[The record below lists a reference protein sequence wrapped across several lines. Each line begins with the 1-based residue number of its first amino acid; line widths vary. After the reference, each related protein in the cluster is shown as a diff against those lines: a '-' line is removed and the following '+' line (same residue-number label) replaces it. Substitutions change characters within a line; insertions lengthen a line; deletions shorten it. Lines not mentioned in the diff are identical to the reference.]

1 MKQTQIQ
8 YQNNTPFVIS
18 KWLIAV
24 ILLSTALFAEEI
36 YATFTVEP
44 FKRAE
49 LAFSAGG
56 IVDKVNVDV
65 GSKVKAG
72 EIVAS
77 LKNDDLKA
85 MVDVAQTNYKYAKK
99 AFDRQLKV
107 KHLIDQAQLDSFA
120 FKYEQSKAQLAYQ
133 KALLDKTLLKAPFE
147 GVIYGK
153 LIEEGDV
160 VSGAMIRTALKL
172 QSTHKRKLILAF
184 DQKYHD
190 LVKAGQVFR
199 YKIDG
204 SDKPREGQISKV
216 YPAARSKDRK
226 IEAEVIAEDLLP
238 GLFGD
243 GYILT
248 EKR

>member
-1 MKQTQIQ
+1 M
-8 YQNNTPFVIS
+8 
-18 KWLIAV
+18 
-24 ILLSTALFAEEI
+24 LLSAALFAEEI
-36 YATFTVEP
+36 YATFTVQP
-44 FKRAE
+44 LKRAE

-65 GSKVKAG
+65 GSEVKAG
-72 EIVAS
+72 EVLAS

-85 MVDVAQTNYKYAKK
+85 LLDVARTNYKYAKK
-99 AFDRQLKV
+99 AYERQLKV

-133 KALLDKTLLKAPFE
+133 KALLDKTLLKAPFY
-147 GVIYGK
+147 GVIYEK

-172 QSTHKRKLILAF
+172 QSTRKRKLILAF

-190 LVKAGQVFR
+190 LVKAGQTFR
-199 YKIDG
+199 YKVDG
-204 SDKPREGQISKV
+204 SDTPREGHISKV

-226 IEAEVIAEDLLP
+226 LEAEVLAEDLLP

-248 EKR
+248 QKQ

>member
-1 MKQTQIQ
+1 MKQRQIQ
-8 YQNNTPFVIS
+8 YQNNNTSILS
-18 KWLIAV
+18 KWLMAIM
-24 ILLSTALFAEEI
+24 LLSAALFAEEI
-36 YATFTVEP
+36 YATFTVQP
-44 FKRAE
+44 LKRAE

-65 GSKVKAG
+65 GSEVKAG
-72 EIVAS
+72 EVLAS

-85 MVDVAQTNYKYAKK
+85 LLDVAQTNYKYAKR
-99 AFDRQLKV
+99 AYERQLKV
-107 KHLIDQAQLDSFA
+107 KHLIDQAQLDNFA

-133 KALLDKTLLKAPFE
+133 KALLEKTLLKAPFD
-147 GVIYGK
+147 GVIYEK

-172 QSTHKRKLILAF
+172 QSTRKRKLILTF

-190 LVKAGQVFR
+190 LVKAGQTFR
-199 YKIDG
+199 YKVDG
-204 SDKPREGQISKV
+204 SDTPREGHISKV

-226 IEAEVIAEDLLP
+226 LEAEVLAEDLLP

-248 EKR
+248 QKQ